1 MARDISRTS
10 NKKRLSTVQQD
21 RRERFQHSFSQ
32 HTPRSVSGCQ
42 FQINH
47 ILTIRIHNTE

>member
-1 MARDISRTS
+1 MAWDTSRTS

-21 RRERFQHSFSQ
+21 RRGRFQHLFSE
-32 HTPRSVSGCQ
+32 HTLRSVSGCQ

-47 ILTIRIHNTE
+47 ILTIRIHNAK